1 MVAVNINVEVS
12 AAQGALSQLKTKIPN
27 ASRKALNKTAMFL
40 QNAIKDRTRKGRD
53 FKGRAFRPYSAK
65 YAKRRAKEGRTTT
78 PNLFRSGQM
87 LGNMS
92 FKTFSRTKGQ
102 IFFPNR
108 QQNLKAFYNDTLGV
122 GKAQIKR
129 EFFSVGKKEEDKAVK
144 IFTDTMMRDLRL

>member
-1 MVAVNINVEVS
+1 MVAVNINVEVT

-27 ASRKALNKTAMFL
+27 ATRKALNKTGMFL

-53 FKGRAFRPYSAK
+53 FKRRSFRPYSPK
-65 YAKRRAKEGRTTT
+65 YAKQRAKEGRSTT

-87 LGNMS
+87 LGNMT
-92 FKTFSRTKGQ
+92 FKTFSKNKGQ

-108 QQNLKAFYNDTLGV
+108 QQNLKAFFNDTQGV

-129 EFFSVGKKEEDKAVK
+129 EFFSVGKKEEERAVK
-144 IFTDTMMRDLRL
+144 IFTKTFEQEIKI